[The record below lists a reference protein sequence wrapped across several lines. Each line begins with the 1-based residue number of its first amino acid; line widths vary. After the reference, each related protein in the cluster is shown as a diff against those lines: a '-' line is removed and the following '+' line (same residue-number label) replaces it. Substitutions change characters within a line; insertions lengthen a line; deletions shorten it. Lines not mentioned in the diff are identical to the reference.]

1 MYESVSRVTGPWRA
15 AFPENSHQDTLAGP
29 GAPAHLLTLATRSP
43 AAHSREVQSWVEILD
58 RGCTCACTCD
68 RLCHYTLT
76 PLGAGLRLQAGWNIF
91 FLFPRLGGLGGLGG
105 AMGGKGVC
113 HYTLTPLGP
122 GLRL

>member
-1 MYESVSRVTGPWRA
+1 MLPEARKA
-15 AFPENSHQDTLAGP
+15 AGLLSTWYKLAALEVRTCRQVMP
-29 GAPAHLLTLATRSP
+29 LLRS
-43 AAHSREVQSWVEILD
+43 
-58 RGCTCACTCD
+58 
-68 RLCHYTLT
+68 YTLT